1 MIKGLYTSAAGM
13 LPLQHR
19 QDLVSNNL
27 SNTNTA
33 GFKQDQ
39 AFVRELVTAD
49 LYLNENQLASSGQ
62 RPPMVNISPPAFRAA
77 VGDASQVVQQY
88 TDFSQGPMEVTGNA
102 LNLALEGDGFFTVQ
116 TPAGLQYTRNGAF
129 SINED
134 GELVTSQ
141 GHVVQ
146 GEGGPINVAGGNI
159 INILDNGGVAVDGNV
174 RGNLRITDFPKP
186 YEMTKVSDTF
196 FVPQSGGAGQDAEN
210 VTVHQGMLEG
220 NNGNSLDQMVKM
232 IEISRMFELGQRAIR
247 LQDETLQQSVTQA
260 GRI

>member
-19 QDLVSNNL
+19 QDLVANNL

-33 GFKQDQ
+33 GYKQDQ

-49 LYLNENQLASSGQ
+49 LYLNENQIASSGQ

-88 TDFSQGPMEVTGNA
+88 TDFSQGAMEVTGNA
-102 LNLALEGDGFFTVQ
+102 LNLAIDGDGFFTVQ
-116 TPAGLQYTRNGAF
+116 TPAGFQYTRNGSF
-129 SINED
+129 SINGD

-141 GHVVQ
+141 GHVVM
-146 GEGGPINVAGGNI
+146 GEGGPINVSGGT
-159 INILDNGGVAVDGNV
+159 INVLTNGGIAVDGNV

-186 YEMTKVSDTF
+186 YEMTKVSDSL
-196 FVPQSGGAGQDAEN
+196 FVPAGGGAGQDAEN
-210 VTVHQGMLEG
+210 FTVNQGMLEG
-220 NNGNSLDQMVKM
+220 NNGHSLDQMVKM

-247 LQDETLQQSVTQA
+247 LQDETLQQAVTQA

>member
-33 GFKQDQ
+33 GYKQDQ
-39 AFVRELVTAD
+39 AFVRELVSAD
-49 LYLNENQLASSGQ
+49 LYLNENQIASTGQ
-62 RPPMVNISPPAFRAA
+62 RPQMVNISPPAFRAA
-77 VGDASQVVQQY
+77 IGDASQVVQQF

-102 LNLALEGDGFFTVQ
+102 LNLALEGDGFFTIQ
-116 TPAGLQYTRNGAF
+116 TPAGLQYTRNGSF

-141 GHVVQ
+141 GHAVM
-146 GEGGPINVAGGNI
+146 GEGGPLNVSGGTINV
-159 INILDNGGVAVDGNV
+159 LTNGQVSIDGNV
-174 RGNLRITDFPKP
+174 RGSLRITDFPKP
-186 YEMTKVSDTF
+186 YEMTKVSDNL
-196 FVPQSGGAGQDAEN
+196 FVPQGGGAGQDAQN
-210 VTVHQGMLEG
+210 MTVNQGMLEG
-220 NNGNSLDQMVKM
+220 NNGHPLDQMVKM

-247 LQDETLQQSVTQA
+247 LQDETLQQTVTQA